1 MDYAADLRADRPGS
15 LLPPFALSILAHL
28 LLALLFVAAS
38 LHAPPPASTP
48 FQVELLQPEEAARA
62 KTQARSQ
69 PNQPAQPAPAQPE
82 KPLPVPKTQIV
93 SPPDSPAETPDKA
106 HLLSDRD
113 SRAIEEMIKRGEP
126 APPAKPPTSR
136 PADAKQAATDRP
148 ATKARG
154 EASGTEHAT
163 ALAKA
168 DTQSRTATAKTAPAV
183 GLSDL
188 FVPPSQLAR
197 DSALAKGDSGDSDKT
212 TDGGKRDL
220 ASIPRPDLWAD
231 PGPRGSPDYL
241 PNVRQ
246 GDITLLN
253 TKADR
258 FAPFVRR
265 VGLRV
270 FQTFSMEF
278 KQEIYAGAVPEG
290 RANVEIEAVMTRD
303 GKRVDVFLRQHNGN
317 LSVDRTLLGS
327 LTDQIFFDDNPPAEA
342 VAADGK
348 IHFIF
353 ELDAQVFYQDGG
365 RRGGGRQPGGQWV
378 MGAGLL

>member
-1 MDYAADLRADRPGS
+1 MDYAADLRIDRPGN
-15 LLPPFALSILAHL
+15 LLPSFALSVLAHL
-28 LLALLFVAAS
+28 LLILLFVAAS
-38 LHAPPPASTP
+38 LHAPQPASAP
-48 FQVELLQPEEAARA
+48 FQVELLQPEQAARDRA
-62 KTQARSQ
+62 QARSHQ
-69 PNQPAQPAPAQPE
+69 ARSAPVQPE
-82 KPLPVPKTQIV
+82 KPVPMPKTQIV

-113 SRAIEEMIKRGEP
+113 SRAVEEMIKRGEP
-126 APPAKPPTSR
+126 APPAKPPTSK
-136 PADAKQAATDRP
+136 PDNVKQAATDRP

-154 EASGTEHAT
+154 DASGAEHAM

-168 DTQSRTATAKTAPAV
+168 DSQSRAPTAKTAPPI

-188 FVPPSQLAR
+188 FVRPSELAR
-197 DSALAKGDSGDSDKT
+197 DSALAKGASGDSAKT
-212 TDGGKRDL
+212 VDGGKRDL
-220 ASIPRPDLWAD
+220 ASLPRPDLWAD
-231 PGPRGSPDYL
+231 PGPRGSADYL

-265 VGLRV
+265 VGMRV

-278 KQEIYAGAVPEG
+278 KQEIYAGTVPEG
-290 RANVEIEAVMTRD
+290 RENVEIEAVMTRD

-317 LSVDRTLLGS
+317 LSVDGTLLGA
-327 LTDQIFFDDNPPAEA
+327 LTDPIFFDDNPPAEA
-342 VAADGK
+342 VAADGR

-353 ELDAQVFYQDGG
+353 ALDAQVSYRGGG
-365 RRGGGRQPGGQWV
+365 RRGGRQPGGQWV

>member
-1 MDYAADLRADRPGS
+1 MDYAADLRNDRPGS
-15 LLPPFALSILAHL
+15 LLPPFALSVLAHL
-28 LLALLFVAAS
+28 LLALLFVVTS
-38 LHAPPPASTP
+38 LHAPQPASTP
-48 FQVELLQPEEAARA
+48 FQVELMQPEEAARA
-62 KTQARSQ
+62 KAQARSQ
-69 PNQPAQPAPAQPE
+69 QAQPAPAQPE
-82 KPLPVPKTQIV
+82 KPVPMPKTQIV
-93 SPPDSPAETPDKA
+93 SPSDSPVETPDKA

-113 SRAIEEMIKRGEP
+113 SRAVEEMIKRGEP
-126 APPAKPPTSR
+126 APPAKPPTSK
-136 PADAKQAATDRP
+136 PDNAKQAATDQP

-154 EASGTEHAT
+154 DAHGTERAT

-168 DTQSRTATAKTAPAV
+168 DSQSRAPTAKTAPAV

-188 FVPPSQLAR
+188 FVPPSELAR
-197 DSALAKGDSGDSDKT
+197 DPSVAKGASGDSDKT
-212 TDGGKRDL
+212 AEGGKRDL
-220 ASIPRPDLWAD
+220 ASVPRPDLWAD

-253 TKADR
+253 AKADR

-270 FQTFSMEF
+270 FQSFSMEF
-278 KQEIYAGAVPEG
+278 KQEIYAGTVPEG
-290 RANVEIEAVMTRD
+290 RDNVEIEAVMTRD

-317 LSVDRTLLGS
+317 LSSDRTLLGT
-327 LTDQIFFDDNPPAEA
+327 LTDQIFFDENPPAEA
-342 VAADGK
+342 VAADGR

-353 ELDAQVFYQDGG
+353 ALDAQVFYSGGG
-365 RRGGGRQPGGQWV
+365 RRGGGGRAGAQWV

>member
-1 MDYAADLRADRPGS
+1 MDYAADPRTDRPAS

-38 LHAPPPASTP
+38 LHAPQPASAP

-62 KTQARSQ
+62 RAQARSHH
-69 PNQPAQPAPAQPE
+69 AQPAPAQPE
-82 KPLPVPKTQIV
+82 KPVPVPKTQIV
-93 SPPDSPAETPDKA
+93 SPPDSPKDTPDKA

-113 SRAIEEMIKRGEP
+113 SRAVEEMIKRGEP
-126 APPAKPPTSR
+126 APPAKPPTSK
-136 PADAKQAATDRP
+136 PDNAKQAATDQP

-154 EASGTEHAT
+154 DASGTEHAT

-168 DTQSRTATAKTAPAV
+168 DTQSRASTANTAPPV

-188 FVPPSQLAR
+188 FVRPSELAR
-197 DSALAKGDSGDSDKT
+197 DPALAKGDSGESDKT
-212 TDGGKRDL
+212 AEGGKRDL
-220 ASIPRPDLWAD
+220 ASLPRPDLWAD

-270 FQTFSMEF
+270 FQSFTMEF
-278 KQEIYAGAVPEG
+278 KQEIHAGTVPEG
-290 RANVEIEAVMTRD
+290 RENVEIEAVMTRD
-303 GKRVDVFLRQHNGN
+303 GKRADVFLRQHDGN
-317 LSVDRTLLGS
+317 LSADRTLLGT
-327 LTDQIFFDDNPPAEA
+327 LTDQIFFDENPPTEA
-342 VAADGK
+342 VAADGR

-353 ELDAQVFYQDGG
+353 ALDAQVFYQGGG
-365 RRGGGRQPGGQWV
+365 RRGGGGRQPGAQWV